1 MRSLTRLIASVS
13 VHQVALEA
21 AKALDERSCWERLG
35 EAALLQGHHQ
45 VVEMCYQRTKNFDK
59 LTFLYLIT
67 GNLAKLRKMMK
78 IGERRT
84 PPYLFCGLCSRLT
97 STPLAAEIRKDM
109 SGHYQAA
116 LYLGDVSERVRILKN
131 CGQSEFIPRSLF

>member
-1 MRSLTRLIASVS
+1 MDCFRTR
-13 VHQVALEA
+13 QVALEA

-78 IGERRT
+78 IGERWR
-84 PPYLFCGLCSRLT
+84 LNEQRCAGVLLC
-97 STPLAAEIRKDM
+97 
-109 SGHYQAA
+109 H
-116 LYLGDVSERVRILKN
+116 
-131 CGQSEFIPRSLF
+131 

>member
-1 MRSLTRLIASVS
+1 MMFIYSLMSQILLYQLLSVVWLISLITFLS
-13 VHQVALEA
+13 QVALEA

-45 VVEMCYQRTKNFDK
+45 VVEMCYQRTKSFDK

-78 IGERRT
+78 IGE
-84 PPYLFCGLCSRLT
+84 
-97 STPLAAEIRKDM
+97 
-109 SGHYQAA
+109 
-116 LYLGDVSERVRILKN
+116 
-131 CGQSEFIPRSLF
+131 

>member
-1 MRSLTRLIASVS
+1 MKKSSSNLRERVGTLTSPS
-13 VHQVALEA
+13 CPQVALEA

-78 IGERRT
+78 IGE
-84 PPYLFCGLCSRLT
+84 
-97 STPLAAEIRKDM
+97 
-109 SGHYQAA
+109 
-116 LYLGDVSERVRILKN
+116 
-131 CGQSEFIPRSLF
+131 

>member
-1 MRSLTRLIASVS
+1 MNAEWKASLSVL
-13 VHQVALEA
+13 QVALEA

-78 IGERRT
+78 IGKEFGVS
-84 PPYLFCGLCSRLT
+84 YANEWWFDLCVRYV
-97 STPLAAEIRKDM
+97 RK
-109 SGHYQAA
+109 
-116 LYLGDVSERVRILKN
+116 R
-131 CGQSEFIPRSLF
+131 F

>member
-1 MRSLTRLIASVS
+1 M
-13 VHQVALEA
+13 ALEA

-78 IGERRT
+78 IGER
-84 PPYLFCGLCSRLT
+84 LFVV
-97 STPLAAEIRKDM
+97 PKM
-109 SGHYQAA
+109 W
-116 LYLGDVSERVRILKN
+116 
-131 CGQSEFIPRSLF
+131 

>member
-1 MRSLTRLIASVS
+1 MNTFADGSFLVL
-13 VHQVALEA
+13 QVALEA

-67 GNLAKLRKMMK
+67 GNLVKLRKMMK
-78 IGERRT
+78 IGECVEET
-84 PPYLFCGLCSRLT
+84 WEGHE
-97 STPLAAEIRKDM
+97 ST
-109 SGHYQAA
+109 
-116 LYLGDVSERVRILKN
+116 
-131 CGQSEFIPRSLF
+131 

>member
-1 MRSLTRLIASVS
+1 MRLWFKNIFFLSR
-13 VHQVALEA
+13 QVALEA
-21 AKALDERSCWERLG
+21 AKALDERRCWERLG

-78 IGERRT
+78 IGERCWR
-84 PPYLFCGLCSRLT
+84 
-97 STPLAAEIRKDM
+97 
-109 SGHYQAA
+109 
-116 LYLGDVSERVRILKN
+116 LGDLLVVCVARISVN
-131 CGQSEFIPRSLF
+131 

>member
-1 MRSLTRLIASVS
+1 MSHPGAGPRCFLSNPPSAP
-13 VHQVALEA
+13 QVALEA

-78 IGERRT
+78 IGEQRRRFQRFCCWREDLMFV
-84 PPYLFCGLCSRLT
+84 YLQR
-97 STPLAAEIRKDM
+97 R
-109 SGHYQAA
+109 SG
-116 LYLGDVSERVRILKN
+116 RT
-131 CGQSEFIPRSLF
+131 

>member
-1 MRSLTRLIASVS
+1 MSSS
-13 VHQVALEA
+13 KVALEA

-78 IGERRT
+78 IGERHR
-84 PPYLFCGLCSRLT
+84 S
-97 STPLAAEIRKDM
+97 PLRC
-109 SGHYQAA
+109 Q
-116 LYLGDVSERVRILKN
+116 LVFRVWW
-131 CGQSEFIPRSLF
+131 

>member
-1 MRSLTRLIASVS
+1 MHNCVHPD
-13 VHQVALEA
+13 HQVALEA

-78 IGERRT
+78 IGT
-84 PPYLFCGLCSRLT
+84 
-97 STPLAAEIRKDM
+97 
-109 SGHYQAA
+109 
-116 LYLGDVSERVRILKN
+116 DVWSVCVCVVDVE
-131 CGQSEFIPRSLF
+131 SLPQT